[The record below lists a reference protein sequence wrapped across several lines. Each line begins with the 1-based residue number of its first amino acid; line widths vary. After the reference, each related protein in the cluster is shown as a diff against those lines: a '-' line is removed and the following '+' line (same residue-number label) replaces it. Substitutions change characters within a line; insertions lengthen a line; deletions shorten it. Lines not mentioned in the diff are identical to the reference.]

1 MGEANI
7 QINGKTLTL
16 GQAMALR
23 MAVTQAY
30 SEAGVDPDLFGTDDQ
45 SRMMWAA
52 YRDRLRET
60 LKMLMEGGV
69 S

>member
-23 MAVTQAY
+23 MAVSQAY
-30 SEAGVDPDLFGTDDQ
+30 SETGVDPDQFGTDDQ
-45 SRMMWAA
+45 SRLMWAA

-60 LKMLMEGGV
+60 LKLLMESEV
-69 S
+69 

>member
-7 QINGKTLTL
+7 QINGKTLTM
-16 GQAMALR
+16 GQVIALR
-23 MAVTQAY
+23 MAVSQAY
-30 SEAGVDPDLFGTDDQ
+30 SEAGVDPDQFGADDQ

-60 LKMLMEGGV
+60 LKMLMESEV
-69 S
+69 

>member
-23 MAVTQAY
+23 MAVSGAY
-30 SEAGVDPDLFGTDDQ
+30 GRPLGAKSPKLQIA
-45 SRMMWAA
+45 
-52 YRDRLRET
+52 
-60 LKMLMEGGV
+60 
-69 S
+69 